1 MGILSQPIGV
11 IAEWL
16 RNLLLG
22 WGLSQ
27 GLTTVL
33 LYLLGGAVVA
43 ILVQTWV
50 IFLIWY
56 ERKLIGRIQD
66 RLGPN
71 RVGPYGLLQPF
82 ADFIKIMTKEVI
94 VPSGADKPLYFWG
107 PILMDAGVLMLWAVI
122 PLMPMV
128 GMDLNVAALY
138 TIAVGGFA
146 TLGILLSG
154 WSSNNKFALVSAIRT
169 VAQMVSYEVPTVLA
183 LLIPVLLAGTMSL
196 HGIVAAQHVWYI
208 VFAPLAFLIYF
219 VASVAENGRSP
230 FDLMEAESEIVAGFH
245 IEYSGMVFAIF
256 YVADFLHAFT
266 IGALAAVLF
275 LGGWRGPGAESFPLL
290 GFVYLWIKAFAVYF
304 VGVWVRGTV
313 PRVRVDQLMNFSWK
327 FLTPL
332 ALILLVLTA
341 VLDHFVFGLGAW
353 TRALSHLLM
362 NIVVAVAV
370 LRYLEHHEKVRASRR
385 PMVAQPGQYP
395 VARPPRPTVAENP
408 TEAAS

>member
-16 RNLLLG
+16 RNLFLG
-22 WGLSQ
+22 WGLSE

-33 LYLLGGAVVA
+33 LYLIGAGVLA
-43 ILVQTWV
+43 TLVQVWV
-50 IFLIWY
+50 IFLIWF
-56 ERKLIGRIQD
+56 ERKIIGRFQD

-82 ADFIKIMTKEVI
+82 ADLIKIITKEVI
-94 VPSGADKPLYFWG
+94 IPREADKAVYLLG
-107 PILMDAGVLMLWAVI
+107 PIIMDAGVLAIWAVI

-138 TIAVGGFA
+138 TIAVGAFA
-146 TLGILLSG
+146 TLGILMSG
-154 WSSNNKFALVSAIRT
+154 WASNNKFALLSAFRT

-196 HGIVAAQHVWYI
+196 QGIVEAQHVWYI

-219 VASVAENGRSP
+219 IASVAEVGRTP
-230 FDLMEAESEIVAGFH
+230 FDLLEAESEIVAGFH

-256 YVADFLHAFT
+256 YVGDFLHAFT
-266 IGALAAVLF
+266 IGALGAVLF
-275 LGGWRGPGAESFPLL
+275 LGGWRGPGAETYPLL
-290 GFVYLWIKAFAVYF
+290 GLLYLWIKAFLVYF
-304 VGVWVRGTV
+304 LVVWARGTL
-313 PRVRVDQLMNFSWK
+313 PRVRIDQMMDFSWK

-332 ALILLVLTA
+332 ALILLVVAA
-341 VLDHFVFGLGAW
+341 VLDHFVMGFGVWG
-353 TRALSHLLM
+353 RALSHFAA
-362 NIVVAVAV
+362 NVVIAVLT
-370 LRYLEHHEKVRASRR
+370 LRYLDHQDKVRESKRK
-385 PMVAQPGQYP
+385 MVAQPGQYP
-395 VARPPRPTVAENP
+395 VARPPVPVETS